1 MRLTASG
8 IFKRLICI
16 VGPAINPFAFDQPVY
31 SGDDVQVTCYVSKGD
46 EPISVSWTLNGMPLT
61 SGHNGVQ
68 LVNVG
73 SKTSLLTL
81 TNVNHNSDGEYR
93 CLAHNPAGVAS
104 YSANLTVYG
113 KGMRP
118 LLTGNSSAQLR
129 VVAALTLMERVP
141 VDLQSL
147 RLSFVSNCQSPR
159 KSCRSRSATSRSL
172 PAHPL
177 TPSAP

>member
-1 MRLTASG
+1 MRFELPNG

-31 SGDDVQVTCYVSKGD
+31 SGDDVQVNCYVSKGD
-46 EPISVSWTLNGMPLT
+46 EPLSVSWTLNGMPLT

-118 LLTGNSSAQLR
+118 LVSPATLPPNSAS
-129 VVAALTLMERVP
+129 
-141 VDLQSL
+141 
-147 RLSFVSNCQSPR
+147 
-159 KSCRSRSATSRSL
+159 
-172 PAHPL
+172 
-177 TPSAP
+177 